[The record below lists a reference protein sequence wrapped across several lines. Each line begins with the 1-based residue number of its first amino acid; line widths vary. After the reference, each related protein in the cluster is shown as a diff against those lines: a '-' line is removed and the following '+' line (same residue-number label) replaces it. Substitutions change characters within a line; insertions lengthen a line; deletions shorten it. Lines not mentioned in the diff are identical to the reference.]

1 MIRLKTFS
9 RINNF
14 SGWLAFSIAAITYCA
29 TTEPSASLW
38 DCPEFIASGYKLEI
52 GHPPGAPFF
61 MLTANLFT
69 QFASDPSKVAW
80 TINIM
85 SALLSAGCIL
95 FLFWTITHFTRRLIQ
110 KSDSLTLPQT
120 ILIEGSGMTGA
131 LAYTFSDTFWFSA
144 VESEVYAFSSFLTA
158 LVFWL
163 ILKWEEEADN
173 AGSDRWIILIAYI
186 IGLSIGVH
194 LLNLLCIP
202 AMALVVYY
210 KKTKHA
216 TWWGGTKAL
225 TAGILVLLAI
235 LYCIVPGV
243 ILIGGWAELL
253 FVNILGLP
261 FHTGLIT
268 SFLILLTVTIFIISR
283 TRRRVVRSSLLSL
296 LMLLVG
302 FSCYVVILIRSS
314 ANPPMDENSPDNVF
328 ALGSYLSRD
337 QYGDTPLLY
346 GPAYC
351 SELEYEPRGEYYV
364 AKQEEGRP
372 IYRLTNDSTGHKYTA
387 ISHRMKYIYKDK
399 MWFPRMVSPQHA
411 QAYEQWMG
419 GVEKKGN
426 LPTPRENLGFFLTYQ
441 VNFMYWRY
449 FLWNFVGR
457 ENNIKSQGEV
467 EHGQWITGIRF
478 IDNLLLDCDTSK
490 LPSDLLTNK
499 GRNVFY
505 GLPLLLG
512 ILGLW
517 WQYRKGREGKHQFLV
532 VGLLFLMTGLA
543 IVVYLNQPPQPPR
556 ERDYVYAGSFYAFS
570 IWIGMGTLA
579 IGTFMQRL
587 FKKPFFTA
595 ITATI
600 LSLLVPMQMVS
611 QTWDNHDRSGRYA
624 CRDFGLNYLESMPR
638 SGHPIILT
646 NGDNDTFP
654 LWYNHE
660 VEGKRT
666 DTRDCNLSYVN
677 TDWYIDQMKRPAY
690 KSPALPFDWSRHDY
704 QEGNNDL
711 VEVRPALKE
720 SILELYREHPE
731 EASKTFGD
739 NPFELRNIIRHWV
752 LSDKPERHCIPTDS
766 VTVTASGKQMTIS
779 LKGIRYLQKN
789 DLFVLEMLSHGD
801 WERPIYAS
809 ISLGESEIPYL
820 RDHYVLEGMAYRII
834 PESDGPR
841 VDVERLYENVMQRFK
856 YGGLHKDGIYVDD
869 DVMHMART
877 HQYVMSILIDSLLS
891 KGDKQRALAVA
902 EKWEK
907 ELPACNIP
915 YTESAVSLAKCYY
928 ENGMNTRGDAIL
940 SDLLA
945 RSDEWLSWI
954 ETIGSKRQQ
963 ASLYTALVWLKT
975 MQQSLGTAYSYNRD
989 QIASKYHKIFEGHA
1003 NKIQRN

>member
-1 MIRLKTFS
+1 MIRPKTFS
-9 RINNF
+9 RIDILT
-14 SGWLAFSIAAITYCA
+14 GWLSFIIAATTYCLTA
-29 TTEPSASLW
+29 EPSASLW
-38 DCPEFIASGYKLEI
+38 DCPEFVASGYKLEI

-61 MLTANLFT
+61 MLTANLFA
-69 QFASDPSKVAW
+69 QLASDPSEVARMV
-80 TINIM
+80 NIM

-95 FLFWTITHFTRRLIQ
+95 FLFWTITHLIRRLVQ
-110 KSDSLTLPQT
+110 KDDTLTLSQV
-120 ILIEGSGMTGA
+120 ILIEGSGLTGA

-163 ILKWEEEADN
+163 ILKWEEEADSPQ
-173 AGSDRWIILIAYI
+173 SDRWLILIAYI
-186 IGLSIGVH
+186 VGLSIGVH

-202 AMALVVYY
+202 AMALVFYFR
-210 KKTKHA
+210 KTGHM

-225 TAGILVLLAI
+225 AAGILLLLGI
-235 LYCIVPGV
+235 LYGVVPGV
-243 ILIGGWAELL
+243 ILLGGWAELL
-253 FVNILGLP
+253 FVNGFGLP
-261 FHTGLIT
+261 FHTGLV
-268 SFLILLTVTIFIISR
+268 SAFLLLLMVIVLVISR
-283 TRRRVVRSSLLSL
+283 THKRILKSGL
-296 LMLLVG
+296 LMLLIG
-302 FSCYVVILIRSS
+302 FSCYSVIIIRSS
-314 ANPPMDENSPDNVF
+314 AHPPMDENSPDNVF
-328 ALGSYLSRD
+328 GLGSYLSRD

-346 GPAYC
+346 GPAY
-351 SELEYEPRGEYYV
+351 SSKQDYESYGDYLV

-372 IYRLTNDSTGHKYTA
+372 IYRLTTDSSGHQYSA
-387 ISHRMKYIYKDK
+387 IAHRMKYVYKDK
-399 MWFPRMVSPQHA
+399 MWFPRMASQQHA

-426 LPTPRENLGFFLTYQ
+426 LPTTRENLRFFLSYQ

-457 ENNIKSQGEV
+457 ENNIKSQGEM
-467 EHGQWITGIRF
+467 EYGQWITGIRF
-478 IDNLLLDCDTSK
+478 IDNLLLDSDTSK
-490 LPSDLLTNK
+490 LPSDLLGNK

-517 WQYRKGREGKHQFLV
+517 WQYRQGSHGRIQCMV
-532 VGLLFLMTGLA
+532 VALLFIMTGLA

-556 ERDYVYAGSFYAFS
+556 ERDYVYAGSFYAFA
-570 IWIGMGTLA
+570 IWIGMGVFAMEDILHR
-579 IGTFMQRL
+579 IL
-587 FKKPFFTA
+587 KKSLLTA
-595 ITATI
+595 ITAAVV
-600 LSLLVPMQMVS
+600 SLLVPLQMVS
-611 QTWDNHDRSGRYA
+611 QTWDDHDRSGRYA

-638 SGHPIILT
+638 EGYPIILT

-690 KSPALPFDWSRHDY
+690 DSPALPFDWNRADY
-704 QEGNNDL
+704 QEGKNDF
-711 VEVRPALKE
+711 VEVRPDLKE
-720 SILELYREHPE
+720 NILEVYREHPE
-731 EASKTFGD
+731 EARKTFGD
-739 NPFELRNIIRHWV
+739 APFELRNIIRYWV
-752 LSDKPERHCIPTDS
+752 LGDNPERHCIPTDS
-766 VTVTASGKQMTIS
+766 VTVTTSGEQMTIS

-801 WERPIYAS
+801 WKRPIYAS

-820 RDHYVLEGMAYRII
+820 RDHYVLEGMAYRIA

-841 VDVERLYENVMQRFK
+841 ADAERMYENVMHRFR
-856 YGGLHKDGIYVDD
+856 YGGLHQKGLYVDD

-891 KGDKQRALAVA
+891 KGDKRRALAVA

-907 ELPACNIP
+907 ELPSYNIP
-915 YTESAVSLAKCYY
+915 YTESAVSLARCFY
-928 ENGMNTRGDAIL
+928 ENGMTSRGDDIL
-940 SDLLA
+940 ADLLV

-954 ETIGSKRQQ
+954 ETIGPKRQQ

-975 MQQSLGTAYSYNRD
+975 MQQSLGTAYRYERE
-989 QIASKYHKIFEGHA
+989 QLVRQYHQNFERHA
-1003 NKIQRN
+1003 NHFQKH